1 MTDETVRSHG
11 FTALGPLHEAMAKL
25 QGWQAHAISFLLG
38 AFMTLAFAPFHITPV
53 LIVSF
58 VGLLWMLDGARA
70 RRRYGRAAFARGW
83 WFAFGFF
90 LVSMHWVAFAFLVD
104 ASQHLYLIWMP
115 LLLLPGGMAII
126 WGLAAALSAN
136 FWSAS
141 PSRIFVFVFA
151 FAFAEWVRGN
161 LFGGFPW
168 NLPGTTFIPGGA
180 LSQAASI
187 GGVYWL
193 TLLTIFV
200 MVAPAAMVD
209 TRESKGLLTRVVPS
223 MIAVVLVAGGW
234 AWGAQRL
241 TQPTELT
248 EQYVVLM
255 DAGVPQSEKWA
266 RDESDALKI
275 HPNDLLRRY
284 IELLQNVENVP
295 GDVVI
300 WPEGS
305 LTFDLRN
312 NIKPVLRNAT
322 ALDAISE
329 WIQERYLILGT
340 VRYEADASN
349 RFIERWFN
357 SLVVLDRT
365 ANRSGHVALYD
376 KHRLVP
382 MGELSTA
389 KIIPFGQSLANF
401 LPQTM
406 QQQALSGYEPG
417 PGPKL
422 PFVNDAFPPFLAMIC
437 YEGLFPEIA
446 GKARPR
452 PDWIVLISIDSWF
465 GGGIG
470 PAQHYAQ
477 NRYRSIETGLPMARV
492 ASRGVS
498 AIIDGMGRETDRGAI
513 QPGDPAG
520 WKSSVTRSPLPS
532 KLAPTL
538 FERNGSAYFWLT
550 WTLIAVLALVF
561 WRR

>member
-1 MTDETVRSHG
+1 MSDEIVRSHG

-25 QGWQAHAISFLLG
+25 RGWQAHAIAFLLG
-38 AFMTLAFAPFHITPV
+38 AFMTLAFAPFHLSPV
-53 LIVSF
+53 LLVSF

-70 RRRYGRAAFARGW
+70 RRRYGRVAFARGW

-90 LVSMHWVAFAFLVD
+90 LVSMHWVSFAFLVD
-104 ASQHLYLIWMP
+104 ASAHLYLIWMP

-136 FWSAS
+136 FWSSS
-141 PSRIFVFVFA
+141 PSRIFIFVFA
-151 FAFAEWVRGN
+151 FAFAEWVRGH
-161 LFGGFPW
+161 LFGGLPW
-168 NLPGTTFIPGGA
+168 NLPGTTFYPGRA

-193 TLLTIFV
+193 SLLTIFV
-200 MVAPAAMVD
+200 MVAPAALVD
-209 TRESKGLLTRVVPS
+209 TREAKGLLVRVVPS
-223 MIAVVLVAGGW
+223 MIAVVILAGGW

-241 TQPTELT
+241 TAQTDFT
-248 EQYVVLM
+248 EQNVVLM
-255 DAGVPQSEKWA
+255 DAGIPQDQKWA
-266 RDESDALKI
+266 RDDEGALVT
-275 HPNDLLRRY
+275 HPNVLLRRY
-284 IELLQNVENVP
+284 IELLRETENVP

-305 LTFDLRN
+305 LTFDFRE
-312 NIKPVLRNAT
+312 NIKPVLRNAN

-329 WIQERYLILGT
+329 WIGQRNLILGT
-340 VRYEADASN
+340 VRYEVDPATDNAK
-349 RFIERWFN
+349 WFN
-357 SLVVLDRT
+357 SLVVLNRT

-382 MGELSTA
+382 MGELSA
-389 KIIPFGQSLANF
+389 ARILPFGQALTRY
-401 LPQTM
+401 LPDAM

-417 PGPKL
+417 PGPEV
-422 PFVNDAFPPFLAMIC
+422 PFVDGAFPPFLAMIC

-452 PDWIVLISIDSWF
+452 PDWIVQISIDSWF

-492 ASRGVS
+492 ASRGTS
-498 AIIDGMGRETDRGAI
+498 AIIDGMGRETVRGAI
-513 QPGDPAG
+513 QAGDPDG
-520 WKSSVTRSPLPS
+520 WKSSVARGPLP
-532 KLAPTL
+532 KPLAPTL

-550 WTLIAVLALVF
+550 WALYAVLAFVF